1 MQNYI
6 DQLENKG
13 LNIYY
18 PARDTNQDDT
28 IGYRICTDNK
38 NAIQDSK
45 EVHIWFDPNS
55 QGTLFDLGMAFSFN
69 KPLYIV
75 NINEIIPTNSK
86 SFTNVILKWS
96 SHNI

>member
-18 PARDTNQDDT
+18 PARDTNQNDT

-38 NAIQDSK
+38 NAIQNSK
-45 EVHIWFDPNS
+45 EVHIWFDSDS
-55 QGTLFDLGMAFSFN
+55 QGTLFDLGMAFSLD

-96 SHNI
+96 NHNI